1 MENYNNISEYGYLA
15 IDRVIEKAR
24 EIGIK
29 YRVSDFAT
37 KQSGFDNINTL
48 LETDDSVVIALWYDF
63 ARCGKLL
70 KKKQADFLAY
80 PECKNTNDGIFFKY
94 SKNELLSYS
103 KSENTDVDSEKL
115 NKIIKKINVMLRM
128 AEQTSADTE
137 GEAIAASI
145 MVQKLLKKYHLDMAE
160 VVDTDT
166 EKGKDIKELSVDVKS
181 GGKWKYSLAETV
193 ARNYCCK
200 VYVVNSNRF
209 VFVGYESDS
218 LIARKMFFYLFN
230 VGNTLSNNYVRNKKS
245 EGVNTK
251 GLKETFCNGF
261 QEGVKKALDESCKAL
276 MLVVQDDVS
285 EKFEIITRNA
295 KVINYKLNINDVNAF
310 EEGLT
315 EGRRAIN
322 SRYIEGEEE

>member
-1 MENYNNISEYGYLA
+1 MGNNYNISEYGYLA

-29 YRVSDFAT
+29 YRVSDFVST
-37 KQSGFDNINTL
+37 QSSLDKHNSV
-48 LETDDSVVIALWYDF
+48 LETDASVVVALWYDF

-80 PECKNTNDGIFFKY
+80 PECKNTNNGIFFEY
-94 SKNELLSYS
+94 SKNELLSYN
-103 KSENTDVDSEKL
+103 KAENVDNEKL
-115 NKIIKKINVMLRM
+115 NKIIRKINVMLRV
-128 AEQTSADTE
+128 AEQTSSNTE
-137 GEAIAASI
+137 SEAIAASI

-166 EKGKDIKELSVDVKS
+166 EKGKEIKELSVDVKS

-200 VYVVNSNRF
+200 VYIVNSNRF

-218 LIARKMFFYLFN
+218 LIARKMFFYLCN

-285 EKFEIITRNA
+285 EKFKIITRNA
-295 KVINYKLNINDVNAF
+295 KVINYKLNSNDVNAF